1 MQPAVCTMRSARRE
15 MLLAS
20 AQQKTCG
27 GITPDDWRS
36 FGEYSLLEDSCYTS
50 QEGRQICSL
59 NLPQVR

>member
-1 MQPAVCTMRSARRE
+1 